1 MKKIIFFVCSVLAV
15 GAVIMFWPQESK
27 AECQIYEKGTA
38 LHLTSVA
45 GLAHKYFGADRLL
58 LFVSIS
64 RENRMRE
71 FIERDDVIQVA
82 KEYLTERML
91 PCTGHEKV
99 EVIEKF
105 YDKRLQEDN
114 VLIAYVRLKHFYAIP
129 KSENSIHEYRP
140 ETVVISGG
148 YYRNPPYEKP
158 LSKKPQILHEKINF
172 LSLEQNQE
180 AIKSQLAG
188 FIKYVLIPDKRF
200 ESFK

>member
-1 MKKIIFFVCSVLAV
+1 MKKIIFFVCSVFAV
-15 GAVIMFWPQESK
+15 GAVIMLWPQESK
-27 AECQIYEKGTA
+27 AECQTYEKGTV
-38 LHLTSVA
+38 LHQTSVA

-64 RENRMRE
+64 GEDDLPDVLK
-71 FIERDDVIQVA
+71 RDNVTKIA

-99 EVIEKF
+99 EVVEKF
-105 YDKRLQEDN
+105 YDARLQEDN

-148 YYRNPPYEKP
+148 YYRTPPYEKP
-158 LSKKPQILHEKINF
+158 LSKKPQILDEKINF

-188 FIKYVLIPDKRF
+188 FIKYVLRPDKRF